1 MYCPACGAA
10 VKQPARRKNKNT
22 AVLLAVSLSWWTWL
36 YTYKRDTWKFWLGLG
51 IGVVSVGLIFA
62 YIINVFA
69 YAINV
74 VGLATS
80 GSLNEP
86 QLVGNISGWTNWA
99 TVALI
104 AGFGVWVWAIVDA
117 AVKSGEWY
125 NSYYA

>member
-22 AVLLAVSLSWWTWL
+22 TVLLAISLRWWTWL

-80 GSLNEP
+80 GSLNKP
-86 QLVGNISGWTNWA
+86 QLVGNISGMDYLGHSRLDCWLWHM
-99 TVALI
+99 
-104 AGFGVWVWAIVDA
+104 GVGD
-117 AVKSGEWY
+117 SERRRQEW
-125 NSYYA
+125 